1 MDQVSL
7 PKNQVTIV
15 VTVSCHDSISRDT
28 VFSAVFWKDPT
39 FWRAYM
45 RVFRMDCRTAGLC
58 RLRKC
63 CHRTMSWIH
72 AALSSFLLSGKLGH
86 RIVMKPSYGDKP
98 ETLCGMFK
106 STLGDYVE
114 CQCSIYTPRSYWE
127 PYEAFI
133 RLLQGS
139 S

>member
-1 MDQVSL
+1 MRRYHVGQVSL

-39 FWRAYM
+39 FWRGYM
-45 RVFRMDCRTAGLC
+45 CVFRMDCRTGGLC

-72 AALSSFLLSGKLGH
+72 AALSSFILSGKLFH
-86 RIVMKPSYGDKP
+86 LIVMKPSHGHPDHIWDYAAMQNVQIY
-98 ETLCGMFK
+98 TW
-106 STLGDYVE
+106 DYVE
-114 CQCSIYTPRSYWE
+114 CHC
-127 PYEAFI
+127 FI
-133 RLLQGS
+133 RPLKAYYIS
-139 S
+139 YI